1 VKVNRGVEKFF
12 RREEIL
18 VEQEEVAIETNKE
31 KNQEGGNKKF
41 RELNLALRFLCS
53 FSCDFS

>member
-31 KNQEGGNKKF
+31 KNQEGGNKEF
-41 RELNLALRFLCS
+41 
-53 FSCDFS
+53 